1 MPKKSDSC
9 SGGPLQRGAPCH
21 GIIGIMVN
29 PPLTAPPPMWT
40 GHNWRT
46 VRVVR
51 FKKQCTRSGVLGS
64 MRVGAAS
71 NYQTVSAIH
80 LVSRIS
86 RNWGIFVAVKIPL
99 GLLVKRIYR
108 QLNAITPPHRGFI
121 GQCIIIMIV
130 MIFWDHQY
138 KAAGRK
144 TRLDI
149 RNYGCSGNLLCYH
162 GVVERNRISCLQSH
176 EKALEKECSLPGVS
190 VIVMICLPISCVSSM
205 AISCHVP
212 AISMA
217 SG

>member
-1 MPKKSDSC
+1 MTWLCYKYAYLKCICVGYGYGGFRGFCGHVDSVGIPAGFSVGMRWI
-9 SGGPLQRGAPCH
+9 SGSRSNPHGRLAFWAIGAW
-21 GIIGIMVN
+21 GQTDGQTQTL
-29 PPLTAPPPMWT
+29 LTAPPPIWT

-130 MIFWDHQY
+130 MIF
-138 KAAGRK
+138 
-144 TRLDI
+144 L
-149 RNYGCSGNLLCYH
+149 SPP
-162 GVVERNRISCLQSH
+162 VQSRRQ
-176 EKALEKECSLPGVS
+176 EN
-190 VIVMICLPISCVSSM
+190 
-205 AISCHVP
+205 
-212 AISMA
+212 
-217 SG
+217 